1 MTFLKPL
8 RQPEPRTFPIGPI
21 TPGLL
26 RFQIWKFRDF
36 SANLGVAVAHCVNQ
50 HYLLFARRILAAALL
65 LYLSTEVC
73 ESQSLTQAEFASARR
88 KLVEEQIAAPDRGI
102 TNRKVLEVMG
112 SVPRHEFVPES
123 QRNFAY
129 RDQPL
134 PIGYG
139 QTISQPSLVAF
150 MTDKLDLKPADRVLE
165 IGTGS
170 GYQAAILSQL
180 AAYVYTIE
188 IIEPLARRARADLK
202 RLGYY
207 NVSVLVGDGYKGW
220 PEYAPFDAVIV
231 TCAPDHIPQPLV
243 DQLRDGGRMVIP
255 VGQIGNQS
263 LYLLQKH
270 GQVVEQQSI
279 LAVRFVPMTGK
290 MGNGE

>member
-1 MTFLKPL
+1 
-8 RQPEPRTFPIGPI
+8 
-21 TPGLL
+21 
-26 RFQIWKFRDF
+26 
-36 SANLGVAVAHCVNQ
+36 VAHRVNP
-50 HYLLFARRILAAALL
+50 HYLLFACRALAAALL
-65 LYLSTEVC
+65 AQLAAEVC
-73 ESQSLTQAEFASARR
+73 QSQSLTQAEFARARR

-102 TNRKVLEVMG
+102 TNRKVLEVMS

-123 QRNFAY
+123 YRNLAY
-129 RDQPL
+129 RDEPL

-150 MTDKLDLKPADRVLE
+150 MTDKLDLKPTDRVLE

-180 AAYVYTIE
+180 VSQVYTIE
-188 IIEPLARRARADLK
+188 IVEPLARRAMADLK
-202 RLGYY
+202 RLGYN
-207 NVSVLVGDGYKGW
+207 NVNVLIGDGYKGW

-255 VGQIGNQS
+255 VGEPGDQS

-270 GQVVEQQSI
+270 GTAIEQHSI

-290 MGNGE
+290 MGGSNSQ

>member
-1 MTFLKPL
+1 MSI
-8 RQPEPRTFPIGPI
+8 RV
-21 TPGLL
+21 
-26 RFQIWKFRDF
+26 
-36 SANLGVAVAHCVNQ
+36 NLDVAVAHGVNP
-50 HYLLFARRILAAALL
+50 HYLFLTRRAFAAVLLHHLAV
-65 LYLSTEVC
+65 EVC
-73 ESQSLTQAEFASARR
+73 DSQSLTQADFANARR

-123 QRNFAY
+123 QRHLAY
-129 RDQPL
+129 RDEPL

-150 MTDKLDLKPADRVLE
+150 MTDKLDLKPSDRVLE

-180 AAYVYTIE
+180 VSHVYTIE
-188 IIEPLARRARADLK
+188 IVEPLARRAMADLK
-202 RLGYY
+202 RLGYD
-207 NVSVLVGDGYKGW
+207 NVTVLIGDGYKGW
-220 PEYAPFDAVIV
+220 PEHAPFDAVIV
-231 TCAPDHIPQPLV
+231 TCAPDHIPQPLI

-255 VGQIGNQS
+255 VGKPGTQA

-270 GQVVEQQSI
+270 GNVIERQSI

-290 MGNGE
+290 MGGGE

>member
-1 MTFLKPL
+1 VN
-8 RQPEPRTFPIGPI
+8 PR
-21 TPGLL
+21 
-26 RFQIWKFRDF
+26 
-36 SANLGVAVAHCVNQ
+36 
-50 HYLLFARRILAAALL
+50 YLLFTRRALAATLL
-65 LYLSTEVC
+65 VHLAAEVC
-73 ESQSLTQAEFASARR
+73 QSQSLTQAEFACARR

-102 TNRKVLEVMG
+102 TSRKVLEAMS

-123 QRNFAY
+123 YRNFAY
-129 RDQPL
+129 RDEPL

-150 MTDKLDLKPADRVLE
+150 MTDKLDLKPTDRVLE

-180 AAYVYTIE
+180 VSHVYTVE
-188 IIEPLARRARADLK
+188 IVEALACRAMADLK
-202 RLGYY
+202 RLGFD
-207 NVSVLVGDGYKGW
+207 NVTVLTGDGYKGW

-231 TCAPDHIPQPLV
+231 TCAPDHIPQPLI

-255 VGQIGNQS
+255 VGEPGNQS
-263 LYLLQKH
+263 LYLLQKR
-270 GQVVEQQSI
+270 GNAIEQHSI

-290 MGNGE
+290 MGAGDRQ

>member
-1 MTFLKPL
+1 V
-8 RQPEPRTFPIGPI
+8 
-21 TPGLL
+21 
-26 RFQIWKFRDF
+26 
-36 SANLGVAVAHCVNQ
+36 AYGVNAY
-50 HYLLFARRILAAALL
+50 YLFFTRRALAATLVL
-65 LYLSTEVC
+65 HLSTEVC
-73 ESQSLTQAEFASARR
+73 DSQSLTQAEFATARK
-88 KLVEEQIAAPDRGI
+88 KLVEEQIAAPGRGI
-102 TNRKVLEVMG
+102 NSKRVLEVMG

-129 RDQPL
+129 RDEPL

-150 MTDKLDLKPADRVLE
+150 MTDKLDLKPTDRVLE

-180 AAYVYTIE
+180 VAWVYTIE
-188 IIEPLARRARADLK
+188 IVEPLGRRAMADLK
-202 RLGYY
+202 RLGYN
-207 NVSVLVGDGYKGW
+207 NVSVRIGDGYKGW
-220 PEYAPFDAVIV
+220 PEYAPFDAIIV

-255 VGQIGNQS
+255 VGETGDQS
-263 LYLLQKH
+263 LYLLQKR
-270 GQVVEQQSI
+270 GQAIEQRAI

-290 MGNGE
+290 MGAE

>member
-1 MTFLKPL
+1 V
-8 RQPEPRTFPIGPI
+8 
-21 TPGLL
+21 
-26 RFQIWKFRDF
+26 
-36 SANLGVAVAHCVNQ
+36 AYGVNAY
-50 HYLLFARRILAAALL
+50 YLFFTRRALAATLVL
-65 LYLSTEVC
+65 HLSTEVC
-73 ESQSLTQAEFASARR
+73 DSQSLTQAEFATARK
-88 KLVEEQIAAPDRGI
+88 KLVEEQIAAPGRGI
-102 TNRKVLEVMG
+102 NSKKVLEVMG

-129 RDQPL
+129 RDEPL

-150 MTDKLDLKPADRVLE
+150 MTDKLDLKPTDRVLE

-180 AAYVYTIE
+180 VASVYTVE
-188 IIEPLARRARADLK
+188 IVEPLARRATADLK
-202 RLGYY
+202 RLGYN
-207 NVSVLVGDGYKGW
+207 NVSVRIGDGYKGW
-220 PEYAPFDAVIV
+220 PEYAPFDAIIV
-231 TCAPDHIPQPLV
+231 TCAPDRIPQPLV

-255 VGQIGNQS
+255 VGETGNQS

-270 GQVVEQQSI
+270 GQTIEQRAI

-290 MGNGE
+290 MGVE